1 MSVSYKRL
9 PSAGERRAAIFNI
22 ARRPQTLVILLVSF
36 ILILVT
42 LGTVYLTDIE
52 ILSPST
58 WPLSPNA
65 QPDTPRL
72 RPPIQLDDGY
82 GKVYDEQPGL
92 GADISAK
99 VIALV
104 FFGRRELVEVL
115 DCYIQRNLKAN
126 GGLLDEVIFVVHTD
140 IDEDLEYLEAL
151 IPRRPEYTKYEV
163 KGTYRW
169 LMGSWEPVT
178 DPDAIYV
185 KIDDD
190 VVYFSDNAIP
200 SVVKR
205 LTDNPHFFAVSANVI
220 NNPAL
225 SWVHSHMGVYYPYWP
240 EMKKPKKTPPVSSW
254 RASELPPYSGPAS
267 GPKDFAIDGSSPA
280 PYENHRWLP
289 VPLPAGESTHD
300 MSDYP
305 VSTATYDAHG
315 PSLGNWA
322 LAAQIHY
329 SFLQHLEQNDTHR
342 YKFDV
347 WDYAYDRLS
356 INFFAIRGR
365 DIIDCFPF
373 PQHDDEDYLTVKRP
387 KELGRRVVMD
397 GTGIAVHYAF
407 GPQYRAHDR
416 HGLTDTDL
424 LPRYRAYAQEM
435 VCGKPREGFL
445 AAPEEA

>member
-9 PSAGERRAAIFNI
+9 PSAGERRAAILNI

-65 QPDTPRL
+65 QPGRL
-72 RPPIQLDDGY
+72 QPPIQLDDGY

-92 GADISAK
+92 GAEISAK

-140 IDEDLEYLEAL
+140 IDEDLEYLETL
-151 IPRRPEYTKYEV
+151 VPRRPEYTKYEV

-240 EMKKPKKTPPVSSW
+240 VCPSH
-254 RASELPPYSGPAS
+254 
-267 GPKDFAIDGSSPA
+267 SSPVFTIHKVLVQKRRRRRRKK
-280 PYENHRWLP
+280 HR
-289 VPLPAGESTHD
+289 H
-300 MSDYP
+300 
-305 VSTATYDAHG
+305 
-315 PSLGNWA
+315 
-322 LAAQIHY
+322 
-329 SFLQHLEQNDTHR
+329 
-342 YKFDV
+342 
-347 WDYAYDRLS
+347 
-356 INFFAIRGR
+356 
-365 DIIDCFPF
+365 
-373 PQHDDEDYLTVKRP
+373 
-387 KELGRRVVMD
+387 
-397 GTGIAVHYAF
+397 
-407 GPQYRAHDR
+407 
-416 HGLTDTDL
+416 
-424 LPRYRAYAQEM
+424 
-435 VCGKPREGFL
+435 
-445 AAPEEA
+445 